1 MRKMLLDKIVMQRI
15 MVMKMVIRMV
25 RMVTVGMNCSVSS
38 SKGAGTVAS
47 ISLEISL
54 EI

>member
-1 MRKMLLDKIVMQRI
+1 MIRMIRI
-15 MVMKMVIRMV
+15 IRMV
-25 RMVTVGMNCSVSS
+25 SMIGMVTVGMNCSVSS

>member
-1 MRKMLLDKIVMQRI
+1 
-15 MVMKMVIRMV
+15 MVMLMVRMV
-25 RMVTVGMNCSVSS
+25 RVIRMVTVGMNCSVSS